1 MSIGVRFMREG
12 QDEAVAAMLRA
23 LPKDLGKAVVP
34 KVTGASLRDNKGFVH
49 VTVAEDSGLLLGVCL
64 WLLTYSSWR
73 GAKGIYISDLY
84 VMGHARGRKV
94 GEKLLRGTL
103 KEAAKMG
110 ASFVKMEVDQA
121 NVGAQGFYSRFG
133 FSHAADDLFYVL
145 EEENFTQLL
154 KDDAK

>member
-12 QDEAVAAMLRA
+12 QEEAVAAMLRA
-23 LPKDLGKAVVP
+23 LPKDLGKTVVP

-49 VTVAEDSGLLLGVCL
+49 VIVAEDSGLLLGVCL

-121 NVGAQGFYSRFG
+121 NVGAQGFYSRLG

-145 EEENFTQLL
+145 EKENFTQLL

>member
-1 MSIGVRFMREG
+1 MSVGIRFMREG
-12 QDEAVAAMLRA
+12 QEDAVAAMLRA

-34 KVTGASLRDNKGFVH
+34 KVTGASLRENRGFVH

-64 WLLTYSSWR
+64 WVMTYSSWR

-103 KEAAKMG
+103 KEAAKLG
-110 ASFVKMEVDQA
+110 GSFVKMEVDRA
-121 NVGAQGFYSRFG
+121 NDAATRFYGRLGFV
-133 FSHAADDLFYVL
+133 AKVDDVFHVL
-145 EEENFTQLL
+145 EPDDFEHFL
-154 KDDAK
+154 KGEMK

>member
-1 MSIGVRFMREG
+1 MSVGVRFMREG
-12 QDEAVAAMLRA
+12 QEEAVAAMLRA

-73 GAKGIYISDLY
+73 GAKGIYVSDLY
-84 VMGHARGRKV
+84 VMGHARARKV

-121 NVGAQGFYSRFG
+121 NVGAQGFYSRLG

>member
-1 MSIGVRFMREG
+1 MSIGIRFMREG
-12 QDEAVAAMLRA
+12 QEDAVAAMLRA
-23 LPKDLGKAVVP
+23 LPKDLGKSVVP
-34 KVTGASLRDNKGFVH
+34 KVTGASLRENKGFVH

-103 KEAAKMG
+103 KEAAKLG
-110 ASFVKMEVDQA
+110 ASFVKMEVDHA
-121 NVGAQGFYSRFG
+121 NVGAQSFYNRLGFA
-133 FSHAADDLFYVL
+133 HASDDLFYVL
-145 EEENFTQLL
+145 EAENFTRLL
-154 KDDAK
+154 KDDTK